1 MLLIC
6 IRSSNHPEGHIFYLN
21 RFHLQLF
28 AVCLF
33 SFQGSGNSR
42 VRPDDKPANERRE
55 ALQVPEG
62 VLDFSS
68 GSEEDEC
75 EFLKNAVDTKRGGN
89 PATEPMSLLQHG
101 FAKLLERLNG
111 KAELIEDESCP
122 SRDESSEEDLEDQG
136 KTASSIPCSTDN
148 HARLQ
153 RKATDISSSSDSEG
167 RDEGR
172 NDKSRHHWK
181 RWTKEGRTE
190 GEEGEKKSSPNKSRH
205 GEFSRPVQKSYHAE
219 VYSDES
225 EDLDIEIMTGKK
237 ESTSGSKQGTGRTQR
252 ADWNKKRHH
261 VSIKDRSKSSEDIE
275 TFTSS
280 EEEHTPS
287 KKGKRARCHATSVQT
302 KKSGPSSK
310 CQPSPT
316 SGRSAGAIDSVLGQ
330 VQSYHYFG
338 TFTKRVSL
346 SMGLCYCL
354 KGACER

>member
-6 IRSSNHPEGHIFYLN
+6 IRSSNHPEGHIFCLN

-75 EFLKNAVDTKRGGN
+75 EFLKNAVDTKRGGKA
-89 PATEPMSLLQHG
+89 ATEPMSLLQQG
-101 FAKLLERLNG
+101 FSKLLERVNG

-122 SRDESSEEDLEDQG
+122 SRDESSDEDLEDQG
-136 KTASSIPCSTDN
+136 KTAASVSCNPDN
-148 HARLQ
+148 HARCPKLQ
-153 RKATDISSSSDSEG
+153 RKTANISSSSDSEG

-181 RWTKEGRTE
+181 RWTKEGRAE
-190 GEEGEKKSSPNKSRH
+190 GVKGEKKSSPNRSRH
-205 GEFSRPVQKSYHAE
+205 GEFSRPVQISYHAE

-225 EDLDIEIMTGKK
+225 EDLDTEITTRRK
-237 ESTSGSKQGTGRTQR
+237 ESTSGSKQGTGRTQK
-252 ADWNKKRHH
+252 ADCSKKRQH
-261 VSIKDRSKSSEDIE
+261 VRIKDRSKSSEDIE
-275 TFTSS
+275 MFTSS

-287 KKGKRARCHATSVQT
+287 KKGKRDRCHVTSVQT

-310 CQPSPT
+310 CRPSPT
-316 SGRSAGAIDSVLGQ
+316 SGRRAGAIDSVLGQ
-330 VQSYHYFG
+330 VQSYNYFG
-338 TFTKRVSL
+338 TFTN
-346 SMGLCYCL
+346 
-354 KGACER
+354 

>member
-6 IRSSNHPEGHIFYLN
+6 IRSSNHPEGHIFCLN

-42 VRPDDKPANERRE
+42 IRPDDKPANERRE

-75 EFLKNAVDTKRGGN
+75 EFLKDAVDTKRGGN
-89 PATEPMSLLQHG
+89 AATEPMSLLQHG
-101 FAKLLERLNG
+101 FSKLLERVNG

-136 KTASSIPCSTDN
+136 KTASSISCNPDN
-148 HARLQ
+148 HARCPKLQ
-153 RKATDISSSSDSEG
+153 RKSADISSSSDSEG
-167 RDEGR
+167 RDEWR
-172 NDKSRHHWK
+172 NDKTRHHWK

-190 GEEGEKKSSPNKSRH
+190 GEEGGKKSSPNKSGH
-205 GEFSRPVQKSYHAE
+205 DEFSRPVQKSYHAE

-225 EDLDIEIMTGKK
+225 EDLDTEITTRRK
-237 ESTSGSKQGTGRTQR
+237 ESTSGNKQATGRTQM
-252 ADWNKKRHH
+252 ADYNKKRQH

-275 TFTSS
+275 MFTSS
-280 EEEHTPS
+280 GEEHTPS
-287 KKGKRARCHATSVQT
+287 KKGKRARCHVTSVQT

-316 SGRSAGAIDSVLGQ
+316 SGRRAGAIDNVLGQ
-330 VQSYHYFG
+330 VQSYNYFG
-338 TFTKRVSL
+338 TFTN
-346 SMGLCYCL
+346 
-354 KGACER
+354 

>member
-1 MLLIC
+1 MLFIC

-28 AVCLF
+28 AACLF

-89 PATEPMSLLQHG
+89 ATTEPMSLLQHG
-101 FAKLLERLNG
+101 FSKLLERVNG

-122 SRDESSEEDLEDQG
+122 IIDESSEEDLEDQG
-136 KTASSIPCSTDN
+136 KTASSVPCNPDN
-148 HARLQ
+148 HARCPKLQ
-153 RKATDISSSSDSEG
+153 RTAADISSSSDSEG
-167 RDEGR
+167 REEGR
-172 NDKSRHHWK
+172 NDKRRHRWK
-181 RWTKEGRTE
+181 RWTKEGRIE
-190 GEEGEKKSSPNKSRH
+190 DEGEKRSSPNKSRH
-205 GEFSRPVQKSYHAE
+205 GEFSGPVQKSYHAE

-225 EDLDIEIMTGKK
+225 EDLDTEITTRRK

-252 ADWNKKRHH
+252 ADCNKKRH

-275 TFTSS
+275 MFTSS

-287 KKGKRARCHATSVQT
+287 KKGKRARCHVTSVQT

-316 SGRSAGAIDSVLGQ
+316 SGRRVGAIDSVLGQ
-330 VQSYHYFG
+330 VQSYNYFG
-338 TFTKRVSL
+338 TFTN
-346 SMGLCYCL
+346 
-354 KGACER
+354 